1 MGQYYKIIFLA
12 EDGKYMRA
20 FVEPWT
26 YNSGAKLIEHAYT
39 DDPSVMAVEYLLSPK
54 GMFYM
59 SRLVWA
65 GDYAKKEESGV
76 TLYSVASQIEEKMVR
91 LDKKTDCRFILNHT
105 KKLFLDK
112 TKFKLLH
119 PLPLLV
125 SEGNGLGG
133 GDYYGKNAHLCGTWA
148 RDTISLDDQPGEFSE
163 FFPEFDDL
171 T

>member
-1 MGQYYKIIFLA
+1 MGQYYKIIFLG

-20 FVEPWT
+20 FVEPWA
-26 YNSGAKLIEHAYT
+26 YNSGAKLVEHAYT
-39 DDPSVMAVEYLLSPK
+39 DEPCVNAVEYLLSPK

-65 GDYAKKEESGV
+65 GDYAEKEESGV
-76 TLYSVASQIEEKMVR
+76 TLYNVASEIEDKMVR
-91 LDKKTDCRFILNHT
+91 IDKKTDCRFILNHT

-119 PLPLLV
+119 PLPLLT

-133 GDYYGKNAHLCGTWA
+133 GDYYGKNAYLCGTWA
-148 RDTISLDDQPGEFSE
+148 RDTISLDDQPGEFNE

-171 T
+171 S